1 MNKIKKIAG
10 LIWMALGPL
19 SVYYLVKTAVA
30 EIAKKPLMDTKI
42 QWVAFVVIMLPIAV
56 GLVLFGYYAWIGEYE
71 DQASAS

>member
-19 SVYYLVKTAVA
+19 SVYYLIKTAVA

-56 GLVLFGYYAWIGEYE
+56 GLVIFGYYAWIGEYE

>member
-1 MNKIKKIAG
+1 
-10 LIWMALGPL
+10 MALGPL